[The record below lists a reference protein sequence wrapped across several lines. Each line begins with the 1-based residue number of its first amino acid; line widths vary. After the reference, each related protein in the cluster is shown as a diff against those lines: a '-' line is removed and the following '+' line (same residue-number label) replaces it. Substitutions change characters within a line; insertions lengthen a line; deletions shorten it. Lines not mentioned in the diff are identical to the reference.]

1 MKNFLLK
8 LKLLEI
14 KLKTSGTL
22 WYVVYCIIGI
32 TVAFIIWGL
41 IFKLGATIFLTP
53 LLNIKY
59 LGDITLLK
67 LLLIIFGFFF
77 VVVLFNNKNSN

>member
-22 WYVVYCIIGI
+22 GYVVYCIIGI
-32 TVAFIIWGL
+32 TVMFIIWGL

-53 LLNIKY
+53 FLNIKY

-77 VVVLFNNKNSN
+77 VVALFNNKNSN

>member
-22 WYVVYCIIGI
+22 GYVVYCIIGI
-32 TVAFIIWGL
+32 TVMFIIWGL
-41 IFKLGATIFLTP
+41 IFKLGAIIFLTP
-53 LLNIKY
+53 FLNIKY

-77 VVVLFNNKNSN
+77 VVALFNNKNSN

>member
-1 MKNFLLK
+1 MNNLLAK

-22 WYVVYCIIGI
+22 GYFVYCIIGI
-32 TVAFIIWGL
+32 TVMFIVWGA
-41 IFKLGATIFLTP
+41 IFKLGATLFLTP
-53 LLNIKY
+53 FYNIKY

-67 LLLIIFGFFF
+67 LLLIIFGFFI
-77 VVVLFNNKNSN
+77 LLSIIYSSKK

>member
-1 MKNFLLK
+1 MKNLLLK

-22 WYVVYCIIGI
+22 GYVVYCIIGI
-32 TVAFIIWGL
+32 TVMFIIWGL

-53 LLNIKY
+53 FLNIKY

-67 LLLIIFGFFF
+67 LLLIIFGFLF
-77 VVVLFNNKNSN
+77 VVALFNNKNSN

>member
-14 KLKTSGTL
+14 KLKTSGKL
-22 WYVVYCIIGI
+22 GYVVYCIIGI
-32 TVAFIIWGL
+32 TVMFIIWGL

-53 LLNIKY
+53 FLNIKY

-77 VVVLFNNKNSN
+77 VVALFNNKNSN

>member
-22 WYVVYCIIGI
+22 GYVVYCIIGI
-32 TVAFIIWGL
+32 TVMFIIWGL

-77 VVVLFNNKNSN
+77 VVALFNNKNSN

>member
-22 WYVVYCIIGI
+22 GYVLYYIIGI
-32 TVAFIIWGL
+32 TVMFIIWGL

-53 LLNIKY
+53 FLNIKY

-77 VVVLFNNKNSN
+77 VVALFNNKNSN

>member
-22 WYVVYCIIGI
+22 GYVVYCIIGI

>member
-22 WYVVYCIIGI
+22 GYVLYYIIGI
-32 TVAFIIWGL
+32 TVMFITWGL

-53 LLNIKY
+53 FLNIKY

-77 VVVLFNNKNSN
+77 VVALFNNKNSN

>member
-22 WYVVYCIIGI
+22 GYVVYCIIGI
-32 TVAFIIWGL
+32 TVMFITWGL

-53 LLNIKY
+53 FLNIKY

-77 VVVLFNNKNSN
+77 VVALFNNKNSN

>member
-22 WYVVYCIIGI
+22 GYVVYCIIGI
-32 TVAFIIWGL
+32 TVMFIIWGL

-53 LLNIKY
+53 FLNIKY